1 MDSLLKYGLP
11 LMWHY
16 KEVFCHEPKDSKE
29 LLQFIPEGEEDAA
42 EILMA
47 SGQWI
52 KIWKV
57 INEEEEILLWSL
69 KNVPGNQK
77 LILLYPKSVTS
88 RGHDF
93 LKYIQIQ
100 KKITQKSHLSY

>member
-1 MDSLLKYGLP
+1 MHQRILKSCSNP
-11 LMWHY
+11 
-16 KEVFCHEPKDSKE
+16 D
-29 LLQFIPEGEEDAA
+29 GEEDSA

-77 LILLYPKSVTS
+77 LILFYYTQNLSRLLVMTS
-88 RGHDF
+88 
-93 LKYIQIQ
+93 
-100 KKITQKSHLSY
+100 